1 MAEAVAS
8 WPWLWP
14 PAVPVF
20 FLLWISCSSSLC
32 PLAKQSF
39 ENSHLS
45 GSTFLKPCSTQLDN
59 SLRLCLEA
67 TYLAACVFPSCVEGQ
82 GASHRCSAAAQNC

>member
-1 MAEAVAS
+1 MLTCKKLVLPQELTSMAEAVAS

-45 GSTFLKPCSTQLDN
+45 GSTFLKPCSTQL
-59 SLRLCLEA
+59 
-67 TYLAACVFPSCVEGQ
+67 GQ
-82 GASHRCSAAAQNC
+82 QSETLP